1 MRIRIYQ
8 INLERDIDRIAFE
21 SLDRLERYQGSGEI
35 NSSIYDKVYEGEVDC
50 SDLEAVFE
58 KFNLDHP
65 EDYRGR
71 SLSVSDI
78 VEVVDSPE
86 IVGVVKMDDG
96 ERTFTDYLEYTAFQD
111 LLRQQ
116 DRDFDAHDY
125 TGLHKHIIE
134 PGFFFCDSIGFKKVA
149 FDPEVAKDT
158 QKDTDRIRVVL
169 LEPGKI
175 ARITE
180 IKHTLAD
187 MQSIV
192 HGDIEAFYPFE
203 EEVCI
208 VCNEEGKL
216 NGSALNRAIY
226 GEPAEKEMNYGEMVS
241 AFREAERSGK
251 HLEGYVVFTEDSFKE
266 PYPEAARTYFIS
278 SNNKAFLAN
287 MGGYSIY
294 GSALDGSDP
303 MVRLEQY
310 MAAEKGGENGWKI
323 ERCYMKENS
332 REILDII
339 AGTCFI
345 CDCSGE
351 DFGSLTEEQANR
363 YAKQFKLPEN
373 FIRIGE
379 EIHAIPFKPMEES
392 LER

>member
-1 MRIRIYQ
+1 
-8 INLERDIDRIAFE
+8 
-21 SLDRLERYQGSGEI
+21 
-35 NSSIYDKVYEGEVDC
+35 
-50 SDLEAVFE
+50 
-58 KFNLDHP
+58 
-65 EDYRGR
+65 
-71 SLSVSDI
+71 
-78 VEVVDSPE
+78 
-86 IVGVVKMDDG
+86 
-96 ERTFTDYLEYTAFQD
+96 
-111 LLRQQ
+111 
-116 DRDFDAHDY
+116 
-125 TGLHKHIIE
+125 
-134 PGFFFCDSIGFKKVA
+134 
-149 FDPEVAKDT
+149 
-158 QKDTDRIRVVL
+158 
-169 LEPGKI
+169 
-175 ARITE
+175 
-180 IKHTLAD
+180 
-187 MQSIV
+187 
-192 HGDIEAFYPFE
+192 
-203 EEVCI
+203 
-208 VCNEEGKL
+208 
-216 NGSALNRAIY
+216 
-226 GEPAEKEMNYGEMVS
+226 MNYGEMVS

-339 AGTCFI
+339 AGTCFL